1 MQAAVFFSRDRA
13 AILGKNAA
21 AWYDSKESACPEA
34 RIQLSPSIPIEVSRL
49 NQRLKYPYEF
59 IGEILITQDQIE
71 ERVSEIGAQITNDY
85 QNSEKLMLL
94 GLLRG
99 SVMFMTD
106 LMRNVRRPMTMD
118 FMLVSSYAG
127 SESTGFVRIDSDHK
141 SSIAGWDVIIVD
153 DIVDTGVTLYTI
165 KKLLQDRNPRS
176 LKICSLLDK
185 TSRHKVDLTIDYCG
199 FEIPDYF
206 VVGYGLDIDE
216 KGRNLP
222 YIASVDLEKYRQL
235 YG

>member
-1 MQAAVFFSRDRA
+1 
-13 AILGKNAA
+13 
-21 AWYDSKESACPEA
+21 
-34 RIQLSPSIPIEVSRL
+34 L

-71 ERVSEIGAQITNDY
+71 ERVGEIGAQITEDY
-85 QNSEKLMLL
+85 KDSEKLVLL

-106 LMRNVRRPMTMD
+106 LMRSIRRPMTMD
-118 FMLVSSYAG
+118 FMLVSSYSG
-127 SESTGFVRIDSDHK
+127 TDSSGFVRIDSDHK

-153 DIVDTGVTLYTI
+153 DIVDTGITLNTI
-165 KKLLQDRNPRS
+165 RRLLTDRNPRS
-176 LKICSLLDK
+176 LRLCTLLDK
-185 TSRHKVDLTIDYCG
+185 KARHKVDMNIDYCG

-222 YIASVDLEKYRQL
+222 YIASVDLERYHQL

>member
-1 MQAAVFFSRDRA
+1 M
-13 AILGKNAA
+13 N
-21 AWYDSKESACPEA
+21 P
-34 RIQLSPSIPIEVSRL
+34 
-49 NQRLKYPYEF
+49 RLKFPYEF
-59 IGEILITQDQIE
+59 IGEILITQEQIQQ
-71 ERVSEIGAQITNDY
+71 RVADLGEQITRDY
-85 QNSEKLMLL
+85 QHSEKLLLL

-106 LMRNVRRPMTMD
+106 LMRHIRRPMTMD

-127 SESTGFVRIDSDHK
+127 TQSSGFVRIDADHK
-141 SSIAGWDVIIVD
+141 TNIYDWDVILID
-153 DIVDTGVTLYTI
+153 DIVDTGYTLYTVR
-165 KKLLQDRNPRS
+165 KLLLERQPRS

-185 TSRHKVDLTIDYCG
+185 KARHKVDIHIDYLG

-222 YIASVDLEKYRQL
+222 YIASVDLEKYKKL
-235 YG
+235 YATETWEK